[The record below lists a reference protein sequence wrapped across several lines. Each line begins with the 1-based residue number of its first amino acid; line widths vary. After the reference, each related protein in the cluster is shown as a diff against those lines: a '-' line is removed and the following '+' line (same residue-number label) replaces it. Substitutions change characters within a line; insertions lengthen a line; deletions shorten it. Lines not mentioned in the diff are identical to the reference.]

1 MTTGIASYKTIPGP
15 ELSDEDEDAE
25 DVLKEDSLEEVS
37 MTEEQKSAV
46 GHKENIK
53 VRENEISCGLNS
65 GAKLD
70 VRLVQV
76 EDRLEKMEAH
86 SEKLETLLVDMD
98 EKLNYIVKIKGAKV
112 SRDVKCPAKYMST
125 SWTGN
130 GRPKRRDRIAEIIRQ
145 SWKHQRLGRGDK
157 AVVHPVASQRD
168 CVENDQNM
176 DSTSQME
183 NADGTN
189 WQEETYQKIKSMM
202 EKYLPELNALY
213 QKIASKVQQH
223 DAIPQRPQNE
233 QIEKL
238 KRFKAVLERIVI
250 FLQLNKHDIQLT
262 HKEKLCSVERHI
274 GFFLSKPTSPPL
286 QGQLPQS
293 PMQLQQP
300 QSLDVQTNPPM
311 QPQLHQAPS
320 SQAQSTGALQTA
332 TLDSDSTSQTGNADG
347 ADWQE
352 ELYQEIKTMREKNLP
367 ELNALYQ
374 KIASKV
380 QQHDAI
386 PQRPQN
392 EQIEKLKRFKAV
404 LERIVIF
411 LQLNKHDIQLTHKEK
426 LCSVERHIG
435 FFLSKPTS
443 PPLQGQLPQSSMQLQ
458 QPQSLDVQT
467 NPPMQPQLHQALSS
481 QAQST
486 GAHQT
491 AMLESGGQDTA
502 SKSD

>member
-1 MTTGIASYKTIPGP
+1 MTFKSLHRARSRSVTKLIF
-15 ELSDEDEDAE
+15 LSGF
-25 DVLKEDSLEEVS
+25 K
-37 MTEEQKSAV
+37 
-46 GHKENIK
+46 
-53 VRENEISCGLNS
+53 
-65 GAKLD
+65 
-70 VRLVQV
+70 
-76 EDRLEKMEAH
+76 
-86 SEKLETLLVDMD
+86 
-98 EKLNYIVKIKGAKV
+98 
-112 SRDVKCPAKYMST
+112 
-125 SWTGN
+125 
-130 GRPKRRDRIAEIIRQ
+130 
-145 SWKHQRLGRGDK
+145 
-157 AVVHPVASQRD
+157 
-168 CVENDQNM
+168 
-176 DSTSQME
+176 
-183 NADGTN
+183 
-189 WQEETYQKIKSMM
+189 
-202 EKYLPELNALY
+202 
-213 QKIASKVQQH
+213 H

-238 KRFKAVLERIVI
+238 KKFKAVLERILI

-293 PMQLQQP
+293 SMQLQQP

-311 QPQLHQAPS
+311 QPQLHQALS
-320 SQAQSTGALQTA
+320 
-332 TLDSDSTSQTGNADG
+332 SQTGNADG

-380 QQHDAI
+380 QQ
-386 PQRPQN
+386 RPQN
-392 EQIEKLKRFKAV
+392 EQIEKLKKFKAV
-404 LERIVIF
+404 LERILIF

>member
-1 MTTGIASYKTIPGP
+1 MCDSSTNTLSFLSLTSLGPSLNPSTLSLWRAYTTSSWFQI
-15 ELSDEDEDAE
+15 L
-25 DVLKEDSLEEVS
+25 VDSLS
-37 MTEEQKSAV
+37 SASFCQLT
-46 GHKENIK
+46 HHH
-53 VRENEISCGLNS
+53 L
-65 GAKLD
+65 
-70 VRLVQV
+70 
-76 EDRLEKMEAH
+76 H
-86 SEKLETLLVDMD
+86 
-98 EKLNYIVKIKGAKV
+98 
-112 SRDVKCPAKYMST
+112 
-125 SWTGN
+125 
-130 GRPKRRDRIAEIIRQ
+130 IAYT
-145 SWKHQRLGRGDK
+145 K
-157 AVVHPVASQRD
+157 
-168 CVENDQNM
+168 
-176 DSTSQME
+176 
-183 NADGTN
+183 
-189 WQEETYQKIKSMM
+189 
-202 EKYLPELNALY
+202 
-213 QKIASKVQQH
+213 H

-238 KRFKAVLERIVI
+238 KKFKAVLERILI

-293 PMQLQQP
+293 SMQLQQP

-311 QPQLHQAPS
+311 QPQLHQALS
-320 SQAQSTGALQTA
+320 SQMAVLIELIYVSNGVDTLDGSSGALC
-332 TLDSDSTSQTGNADG
+332 SDSTSQTGNADG

-392 EQIEKLKRFKAV
+392 EQIEKLKKFKAV
-404 LERIVIF
+404 LERILIF

>member
-1 MTTGIASYKTIPGP
+1 MTFKSSHRARSRSVTKLIF
-15 ELSDEDEDAE
+15 LSGF
-25 DVLKEDSLEEVS
+25 K
-37 MTEEQKSAV
+37 
-46 GHKENIK
+46 
-53 VRENEISCGLNS
+53 
-65 GAKLD
+65 
-70 VRLVQV
+70 
-76 EDRLEKMEAH
+76 
-86 SEKLETLLVDMD
+86 
-98 EKLNYIVKIKGAKV
+98 
-112 SRDVKCPAKYMST
+112 
-125 SWTGN
+125 
-130 GRPKRRDRIAEIIRQ
+130 
-145 SWKHQRLGRGDK
+145 
-157 AVVHPVASQRD
+157 
-168 CVENDQNM
+168 
-176 DSTSQME
+176 
-183 NADGTN
+183 
-189 WQEETYQKIKSMM
+189 
-202 EKYLPELNALY
+202 
-213 QKIASKVQQH
+213 H

-238 KRFKAVLERIVI
+238 KKFKAVLEHIVI
-250 FLQLNKHDIQLT
+250 FLQLNKHDIQLA

-293 PMQLQQP
+293 SMQLQLP
-300 QSLDVQTNPPM
+300 QSLDVQTNPPT
-311 QPQLHQAPS
+311 QPQLHQALS

-332 TLDSDSTSQTGNADG
+332 TLDSGGQDIPSEFDLMAVLLELIYVSNGVDTLDGSSGALCSDSTSQTGNVDG

-392 EQIEKLKRFKAV
+392 EQIEKLKKFKAV

-467 NPPMQPQLHQALSS
+467 NPPTQPQLHQALSS

>member
-1 MTTGIASYKTIPGP
+1 MTFKSLHRARSRSVTKLIF
-15 ELSDEDEDAE
+15 LSGF
-25 DVLKEDSLEEVS
+25 K
-37 MTEEQKSAV
+37 
-46 GHKENIK
+46 
-53 VRENEISCGLNS
+53 
-65 GAKLD
+65 
-70 VRLVQV
+70 
-76 EDRLEKMEAH
+76 
-86 SEKLETLLVDMD
+86 
-98 EKLNYIVKIKGAKV
+98 
-112 SRDVKCPAKYMST
+112 
-125 SWTGN
+125 
-130 GRPKRRDRIAEIIRQ
+130 
-145 SWKHQRLGRGDK
+145 
-157 AVVHPVASQRD
+157 
-168 CVENDQNM
+168 
-176 DSTSQME
+176 
-183 NADGTN
+183 
-189 WQEETYQKIKSMM
+189 
-202 EKYLPELNALY
+202 
-213 QKIASKVQQH
+213 H

-238 KRFKAVLERIVI
+238 KKFKAVLERILI

-293 PMQLQQP
+293 SMQLQQP

-311 QPQLHQAPS
+311 QPQLHQALS
-320 SQAQSTGALQTA
+320 
-332 TLDSDSTSQTGNADG
+332 SQTGNADG

-392 EQIEKLKRFKAV
+392 EQIEKLKKFKAV
-404 LERIVIF
+404 LERILIF

>member
-1 MTTGIASYKTIPGP
+1 MTFKSLHRARSRSVTKLIF
-15 ELSDEDEDAE
+15 LSGF
-25 DVLKEDSLEEVS
+25 K
-37 MTEEQKSAV
+37 
-46 GHKENIK
+46 
-53 VRENEISCGLNS
+53 
-65 GAKLD
+65 
-70 VRLVQV
+70 
-76 EDRLEKMEAH
+76 
-86 SEKLETLLVDMD
+86 
-98 EKLNYIVKIKGAKV
+98 
-112 SRDVKCPAKYMST
+112 
-125 SWTGN
+125 
-130 GRPKRRDRIAEIIRQ
+130 
-145 SWKHQRLGRGDK
+145 
-157 AVVHPVASQRD
+157 
-168 CVENDQNM
+168 
-176 DSTSQME
+176 
-183 NADGTN
+183 
-189 WQEETYQKIKSMM
+189 
-202 EKYLPELNALY
+202 
-213 QKIASKVQQH
+213 H

-238 KRFKAVLERIVI
+238 KKFKAVLERILI

-293 PMQLQQP
+293 SMQLQQP

-311 QPQLHQAPS
+311 QPQLHQALS

-392 EQIEKLKRFKAV
+392 EQIEKLKMFKAV
-404 LERIVIF
+404 LERILIF
-411 LQLNKHDIQLTHKEK
+411 LQVNKHDIQLTHKEK

-486 GAHQT
+486 GALQT
-491 AMLESGGQDTA
+491 ATLD
-502 SKSD
+502 SDSTSQTGNADGADWQEELYQEIKTMRDKNLPELNA